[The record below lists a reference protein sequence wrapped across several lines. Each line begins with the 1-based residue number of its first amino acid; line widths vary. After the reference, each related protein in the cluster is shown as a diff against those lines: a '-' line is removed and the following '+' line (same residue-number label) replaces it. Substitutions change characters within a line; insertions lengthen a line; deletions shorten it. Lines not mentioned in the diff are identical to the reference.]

1 MIIDVD
7 KLRDDMEDY
16 YGTAMMNGFP
26 MAVVELSEVESASDR
41 DLVQKAVKEGFDLRD
56 YEAE

>member
-26 MAVVELSEVESASDR
+26 MAMVELSDVETASDR
-41 DLVQKAVKEGFDLRD
+41 ELVDMAVKEGFDLRK
-56 YEAE
+56 YEVD